1 MTWTEIGQQVQKA
14 RKQKEWSTQ
23 KLAHI
28 AGLPKR
34 EIASLE
40 RGHGYNISAGRFVA
54 ILSLL
59 GLQVTLG
66 A

>member
-1 MTWTEIGQQVQKA
+1 MFWKETGKQVQEA
-14 RKQKEWSTQ
+14 RKKKDWSTQ

-28 AGLPKR
+28 TGLPKR